1 MTVITAE
8 LVKEL
13 RERTSV
19 GMMECKKALVAANGD
34 IEKAIEE
41 MRKSGV
47 AKAAKKASRVAAEG
61 TIAVAADKNKAVMI
75 EINSE
80 TDFSARDS
88 NFIEFANKVVK
99 AALANNI
106 SSVEALVN
114 TKIDNGTIEE
124 ARLELISK
132 IGENINIRRV
142 ALLGSNGA
150 VGSYRHG
157 DRIGVLVAMEGGND
171 ELARDIAMHIAASKP
186 EVVAPEDVSAES
198 IAKEKE
204 IFSAQALESGKPA
217 DIVEKMVEGR
227 IKKFLNEVSLLGQPF
242 VKDPNTTVAQLLK
255 NNSAKVVS
263 FQRFEVG
270 EGIEKQV
277 DDFAAEVMAQ
287 VRAN

>member
-61 TIAVAADKNKAVMI
+61 TIAIATDKNKAVMI

-88 NFIEFANKVVK
+88 NFVEFSNKIAK
-99 AALANNI
+99 AALENNVSDI
-106 SSVEALVN
+106 ASLSTSKLGN
-114 TKIDNGTIEE
+114 TTVEE

-132 IGENINIRRV
+132 IGENINVRRIV
-142 ALLGSNGA
+142 LVKSNGV

-157 DRIGVLVAMEGGND
+157 DRIGVLVAMDGGND
-171 ELARDIAMHIAASKP
+171 ELARDVAMHIAASKP
-186 EVVAPEDVSAES
+186 EVIAPEDVSAES

-242 VKDPNTTVAQLLK
+242 VKDPNITVAQLLK
-255 NNSAKVVS
+255 NNSAKIVS
-263 FQRFEVG
+263 FERFEVG
-270 EGIEKQV
+270 EGIEKQT

-287 VRAN
+287 VRKA